1 MFDSMLLNIEKV
13 SIIQNV
19 RQILIIGA
27 AFPVSLSMWHTY
39 YSFEIVGM
47 VGGGH
52 PQETVNFEE
61 EEEEED
67 AF

>member
-1 MFDSMLLNIEKV
+1 MLLNIEKV

-27 AFPVSLSMWHTY
+27 AFPALFSLWHTY

-47 VGGGH
+47 VRGGH
-52 PQETVNFEE
+52 PQETGNFDEE
-61 EEEEED
+61 GED